1 MFMNLKSLENLPG
14 TYYLRDV
21 HEVESGFRIHPDQVF
36 QFFLSHGALDRY
48 GAGKWA
54 VAGSEISFH
63 SRPWPGQDFAL
74 NGSTET
80 KDNFVAIRI
89 TDKNQNI
96 LRFVAGSI
104 KSGERGSWYQA
115 DEKGFIYFPKQDVT
129 SIALISEFSA
139 ERVSVFNI
147 ESTSH
152 NYFEFRFEPWIM
164 EYFFVDFRL
173 TITDSGLKGK
183 HPMLQG
189 DQYVYKKK
197 KNMFW

>member
-1 MFMNLKSLENLPG
+1 MFMNSKPPETLTG

-21 HEVESGFRIHPDQVF
+21 HEVESGFRILPDQVF
-36 QFFLSHGALDRY
+36 QFFVSYGALDRF

-74 NGSTET
+74 NGSTAT
-80 KDNFVAIRI
+80 NDNFVAVRI

-104 KSGERGSWYQA
+104 KRGERGSWYQA

-139 ERVSVFNI
+139 ERVSVFNM

-164 EYFFVDFRL
+164 EYFFTDFRL
-173 TITDSGLKGK
+173 TIADGGLKGK